1 MNKELENLKE
11 LEMWATNG
19 YTACEVEKAKELVMP
34 IEKVLKDYE
43 NTKDRLDETQAL
55 FWKYQ
60 KALEIIKKYKGIEI
74 LGTNYLGERKVRLYN
89 GLPITEE
96 EYEIL
101 KEVMHGN

>member
-43 NTKDRLDETQAL
+43 NKT
-55 FWKYQ
+55 
-60 KALEIIKKYKGIEI
+60 
-74 LGTNYLGERKVRLYN
+74 
-89 GLPITEE
+89 
-96 EYEIL
+96 
-101 KEVMHGN
+101 